1 MSQSGK
7 ISGDTALLGPS
18 HNRRRGLSVAA
29 SSTRHGITGARR
41 APAPAT
47 ISAQLASLVERPPS
61 GDQWLHEIKFDG
73 YRMLAHLRHGKAL
86 LMSRNGLDWS
96 GRFPELAEAL
106 GHLPATEA
114 WLDGEVVHMGAKG
127 ITSFSALQKDIS
139 DGATA
144 RLIYMVFDLLY
155 LDGDDLT
162 AARLEDRKTLLA
174 ATLAKARRGI
184 APTIRYSDHQVG
196 KGPDFF
202 ARACKQ
208 GFEGV
213 VSKDRDAPHFDG
225 RGGGWLKSKCVA
237 QQEFVVV
244 GFTDPKGSRTG
255 FGALLLGY
263 FTRTGELVY
272 AGRVGTGFSSAF
284 LDDFRQ
290 QLRWIEHKGRT
301 VPLPKGRSARGVH
314 WVEPRFVA
322 EIGFAEW
329 TRDRILR
336 QPRFLGLRD
345 DKAAKDVTLEL
356 P

>member
-1 MSQSGK
+1 MSQLGR
-7 ISGDTALLGPS
+7 ISGETTPLGPNG
-18 HNRRRGLSVAA
+18 NRRRGPSAGA
-29 SSTRHGITGARR
+29 PSRHGIAGARR
-41 APAPAT
+41 AAAPAA

-73 YRMLAHLRHGKAL
+73 YRMLAHLRHGKAM
-86 LMSRNGLDWS
+86 LMSRNGLDWT

-106 GHLPATEA
+106 GRLPATEA
-114 WLDGEVVHMGAKG
+114 WLDGEIVHMGERG

-155 LDGDDLT
+155 LDGADLT

-174 ATLAKARRGI
+174 AILAKARMEA

-202 ARACKQ
+202 ARACKR

-213 VSKDRDAPHFDG
+213 VSKDRDAPRFAG

-244 GFTDPKGSRTG
+244 GFTDPKGSRAG

-284 LDDFRQ
+284 LDDFRR
-290 QLRWIEHKGRT
+290 QLRRIEQKGST
-301 VPLPKGRSARGVH
+301 VALPKGHSARGVH

-345 DKAAKDVTLEL
+345 DKAATDVTLEL

>member
-1 MSQSGK
+1 MSRSDK
-7 ISGDTALLGPS
+7 ISGDTSLLGRS

-29 SSTRHGITGARR
+29 SSTRHGIAGARR

-47 ISAQLASLVERPPS
+47 ISAQLASLVERPPL

-73 YRMLAHLRHGKAL
+73 YRMLAHLRYGKAL

-96 GRFPELAEAL
+96 GRSPELAEVL

-196 KGPDFF
+196 KGPNFF

-213 VSKDRDAPHFDG
+213 VSKDRDA
-225 RGGGWLKSKCVA
+225 RRRATAWLVLAVPVA
-237 QQEFVVV
+237 PPDTLAELRNEADEAVCIETPPMLGAIGSYYGDFHQM
-244 GFTDPKGSRTG
+244 TDAEVIDLMTRAPRPSERPSEHGVAPRT
-255 FGALLLGY
+255 
-263 FTRTGELVY
+263 
-272 AGRVGTGFSSAF
+272 S
-284 LDDFRQ
+284 
-290 QLRWIEHKGRT
+290 
-301 VPLPKGRSARGVH
+301 
-314 WVEPRFVA
+314 
-322 EIGFAEW
+322 
-329 TRDRILR
+329 
-336 QPRFLGLRD
+336 
-345 DKAAKDVTLEL
+345 
-356 P
+356 